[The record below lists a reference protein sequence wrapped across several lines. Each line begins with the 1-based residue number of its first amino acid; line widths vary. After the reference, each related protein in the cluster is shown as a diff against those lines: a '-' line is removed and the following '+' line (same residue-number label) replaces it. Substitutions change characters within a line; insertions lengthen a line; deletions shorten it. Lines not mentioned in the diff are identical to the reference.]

1 MMMFVLFQASMSV
14 VMVILL
20 YVVTTYSLSHQ
31 TNADSTDIQTENSQR
46 EDSLDRGTANSAPI
60 VRNNL
65 LEGLDKKEK
74 VRSDSHLEQ
83 QRYDLV
89 TQN

>member
-46 EDSLDRGTANSAPI
+46 ADSLDRGTANSAPI
-60 VRNNL
+60 VQTNL
-65 LEGLDKKEK
+65 LEGLETQEK
-74 VRSDSHLEQ
+74 VRSD
-83 QRYDLV
+83 
-89 TQN
+89 

>member
-31 TNADSTDIQTENSQR
+31 TNADSTDIQTENTMR
-46 EDSLDRGTANSAPI
+46 EDSLDRGKAASAP
-60 VRNNL
+60 VVQTRL
-65 LEGLDKKEK
+65 LEGLETHDK
-74 VRSDSHLEQ
+74 VRSD
-83 QRYDLV
+83 
-89 TQN
+89 